1 MQTFVPYGKSFM
13 GNAAVLDRQRLGKQR
28 VEGLQIL
35 RTLKGIT
42 HGWANHPAVK
52 MWDGY
57 EDALGYY
64 TITICNRWT
73 FYGYKDTCADKVREL
88 LPHLTPTAIHYEPL
102 RGTIELPKWLDDPDL
117 MLSHKSNLVRKKP
130 SHYGLVWPDVPNDLP
145 YKWPA

>member
-1 MQTFVPYGKSFM
+1 MQTFVPNGRSFA
-13 GNAAVLDRQRLGKQR
+13 GNAEVLDRQRLGKQR

-42 HGWANHPAVK
+42 HGWANHPAVR

-64 TITICNRWT
+64 TITICNKWT
-73 FYGYKDTCADKVREL
+73 SYGYKDTCANKVREL
-88 LPHLTPTAIHYEPL
+88 LPHLRPITLHYEPI
-102 RGTIELPKWLDDPDL
+102 RGTVRLPEWLDDPEV

-130 SHYGLVWPDVPNDLP
+130 SHYGFIWPDVPDDLP
-145 YKWPA
+145 YKWPV

>member
-1 MQTFVPYGKSFM
+1 MQTFVPYGRSFV

-64 TITICNRWT
+64 TLTVCNRWT
-73 FYGYKDTCADKVREL
+73 AYGYKDTCADKIREL
-88 LPHLTPTAIHYEPL
+88 LPHLTPAVVKYEQI
-102 RGTIELPKWLDDPDL
+102 RETIELPTWLHDHEI
-117 MLSHKSNLVRKKP
+117 MLSHRSNLIRKKP
-130 SHYGLVWPDVPNDLP
+130 DYYQQFWPGIPDDLP
-145 YKWPA
+145 YKWPV

>member
-1 MQTFVPYGKSFM
+1 MQTFVPYGRAFAA
-13 GNAAVLDRQRLGKQR
+13 NAAVLDRQRLGKQR

-64 TITICNRWT
+64 TIIICDTWT
-73 FYGYKDTCADKVREL
+73 SYGYKDTCAKKVREL
-88 LPHLTPTAIHYEPL
+88 LPHLTPAVVHYEPI
-102 RGTIELPKWLDDPDL
+102 RGTIEIPKWLDDIEVA
-117 MLSHKSNLVRKKP
+117 LSHRSNLIRKKP
-130 SHYGLVWPDVPNDLP
+130 DWYGAVWPDVPNDLP
-145 YKWPA
+145 YKWPN

>member
-1 MQTFVPYGKSFM
+1 MQTFVPYGKHFV

-42 HGWANHPAVK
+42 YGWANHPAVR

-64 TITICNRWT
+64 TLTICNRWT
-73 FYGYKDTCADKVREL
+73 SYGYKDTCAYKVRQI
-88 LPHLTPTAIHYEPL
+88 LPHLTDAVINREQI
-102 RGTIELPKWLDDPDL
+102 RETIEMPPWLDDL
-117 MLSHKSNLVRKKP
+117 GVMMSHRSNLIRKKP
-130 SHYGLVWPDVPNDLP
+130 DYYGPIWPETPNYLP
-145 YKWPA
+145 YKWPR